1 MRQNEAMRA
10 TAMKMKQR
18 TVFLTLAGLMIASQ
32 GQAGWLSVCE
42 QQPAEVLTQAAPGY
56 RTHVWTVQ
64 GQLTLLQ
71 VTPEPPRL
79 ANCQL
84 RELTGLGSE
93 VRWAS
98 LVPQLDASVYHL
110 TLQGVERNGE
120 FAVSEVMLPEP
131 VLSPPARRPDT
142 AEKKT
147 PASPAAA
154 PPRPPAA
161 PQASKFRPGRSAWF
175 WSPTRWRDAPQ
186 QIFSSQQEH
195 FLKRIYITVPV
206 EQDAVS
212 HPAELAGFIR
222 QAHARNLDVWAVI
235 GDPAAVLRQ
244 GQASFSR
251 MAAAYAAFNRS
262 SGAKLDGMQLDVEP
276 YLLPGYQ
283 LEPRRWQETYID
295 MVKHIRT
302 AAPQLDMDVAV
313 PFWWGEAQNGGPDFL
328 AELAGAVNSLTVM
341 DYRTDVAEI
350 VRFAE
355 PFLAWGQRHD
365 KAVQVALEALP
376 IADETRRHYYS
387 AARAEL
393 WQVSLAGR
401 DILLLLDKPASLEQ
415 ARGFKFQRT
424 SLFLGSSVSFSGRK
438 PELMAL
444 LPQLESRFKDWTS
457 FAGMALHG
465 IE

>member
-1 MRQNEAMRA
+1 MRMKHGYLFLSLVALMAASPTRA
-10 TAMKMKQR
+10 A
-18 TVFLTLAGLMIASQ
+18 
-32 GQAGWLSVCE
+32 WLSVCE
-42 QQPAEVLTQAAPGY
+42 QQPAEVLTQAAAGY
-56 RTHVWTVQ
+56 RTHVWNVQ
-64 GQLTLLQ
+64 GQVTLLQ
-71 VTPEPPRL
+71 VTPEPPKL

-84 RELTGLGSE
+84 RELKGLGSE

-98 LVPQLDASVYHL
+98 LVPQLDATVYHL
-110 TLQGVERNGE
+110 TLQGVERHGE

-131 VLSPPARRPDT
+131 VVTPPARLPDT
-142 AEKKT
+142 AAKKT
-147 PASPAAA
+147 PVSPAAA
-154 PPRPPAA
+154 QVRPPAA

-175 WSPTRWRDAPQ
+175 WSPTRWREVPQ

-206 EQDAVS
+206 EQDAVA

-222 QAHARNLDVWAVI
+222 EARARNLEVWAVI
-235 GDPAAVLRQ
+235 GDPAAVLQQ
-244 GQASFSR
+244 GQASFAR

-262 SGAKLDGMQLDVEP
+262 GGAKLDGMQLDVEP
-276 YLLPGYQ
+276 HLLPGYQ
-283 LEPRRWQETYID
+283 LEPRRWQEIYID

-302 AAPQLDMDVAV
+302 AAPQLDIDVAV

-328 AELAGAVNSLTVM
+328 AEMAGVVNSLTVM

-355 PFLAWGQRHD
+355 PFLAWGQRYD

-387 AARAEL
+387 APRAEL
-393 WQVSLAGR
+393 WHVSLAGR
-401 DILLLLDKPASLEQ
+401 EILLLLDKPASLER

-424 SLFLGSSVSFSGRK
+424 SRFLGSSVSFSGRK

-444 LPQLESRFKDWTS
+444 LPQLESRFKGWTS